1 MRKVTDPR
9 TERRWDIMR
18 NLFYLMVFQILVGIW
33 LMVPPFVLGY
43 REITSL
49 TTTNMI
55 FGAIV
60 LVLGIG
66 VAYYQKTTLWIEH
79 TTKKTA

>member
-1 MRKVTDPR
+1 
-9 TERRWDIMR
+9 MR
-18 NLFYLMVFQILVGIW
+18 NIVYMTVFQILVGIW

-49 TTTNMI
+49 TTNNMI

-60 LVLGIG
+60 LILGIG
-66 VAYYQKTTLWIEH
+66 IAYCQKVSPGIEH
-79 TTKKTA
+79 TAKKTA